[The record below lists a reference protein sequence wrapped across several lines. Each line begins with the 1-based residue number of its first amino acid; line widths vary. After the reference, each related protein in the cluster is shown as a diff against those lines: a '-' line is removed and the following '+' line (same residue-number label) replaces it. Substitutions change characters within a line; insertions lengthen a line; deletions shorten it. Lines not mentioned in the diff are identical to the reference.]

1 MIIRPWKDLG
11 KKYMTKFW
19 GHTVNKWCCRNVDTL
34 YLILKDK
41 PKQGEVSILRK
52 IKSKADVTP
61 ENPEQDCFSVQKVQR
76 K

>member
-1 MIIRPWKDLG
+1 M
-11 KKYMTKFW
+11 
-19 GHTVNKWCCRNVDTL
+19 RNVDTL

-52 IKSKADVTP
+52 IKSKAYVTP
-61 ENPEQDCFSVQKVQR
+61 ENPEQDCISVQKVQQ